1 MMDDRTRGPALIG
14 ANESIAFEAI
24 FDNAAVGI
32 AFTRNRVIE
41 RCNERWAS
49 LFGYTVDQL
58 LGQKARILYFSDEA
72 YAELS
77 RHASP
82 VLSKSIPFRTE
93 IEFRRAD
100 DEGIWCSLYGR
111 AIDPAHSADGTVWI
125 ADDISELRQTT
136 LREKQANRELE
147 AVFEAAVHG
156 IAVVRHRVLQRCNSR
171 FEEIFGY
178 QRGEML
184 DRSARLWYL
193 SDEDFEHLGASAY
206 PDLLAGGI
214 HRREQVFRRRDGSA
228 FWGRLSGR
236 AFDNNHPHEGTV
248 WLLEDITERRTQE
261 ARLTEIRAQLEAIFE
276 TAGVGVALLRNRV
289 LVQCNRQFE
298 QLFGCVPGEMLG
310 RSTRTWYLSEEDF
323 ISIGDVA
330 YAEMAQT
337 GFNRREQMLVKKDG
351 STFWGSLNGRT
362 LNMLDPQ
369 SASVWIIDD
378 VTAQRKQQ
386 EWLREALDEQEMI
399 FQNAAVGIVLIRQA
413 VIQRC
418 NQRFDAI
425 FGLTAGAMLGRTLNQ
440 LFADQVAFNA
450 LQPDIE
456 QALNR
461 KEVFV
466 GEFEGRH
473 SDGSHFWLRGTAH
486 RVRDLG
492 VIWIVE
498 DITERRRMQE
508 AILQAQNELE
518 QRVKLRTTELAE
530 TNARLQAEVFERMQA
545 EERVWHLAH
554 HDPLTGLPNRSL
566 LHDRMAQSIMQSTRD
581 GGKSALI
588 FVDLDNFKPINDQYG
603 HDVGDQF
610 LKTIAERFC
619 AAVRAVDTVARF
631 GGDEFVILLHGIHSR
646 GDVETV
652 CEKLLECLHLPITI
666 NTLALHASAS
676 IGASIYP
683 DDANDAS
690 ALLRHADMAMY
701 AVKTGGRNGYR
712 LYASDMA
719 ITPP

>member
-1 MMDDRTRGPALIG
+1 MDDRTRGPTMIG

-58 LGQKARILYFSDEA
+58 LGQKARILYFSDDA

-77 RHASP
+77 HHASP
-82 VLSKSIPFRTE
+82 VLSKSIAFRTE
-93 IEFRRAD
+93 LEFRRAD
-100 DEGIWCSLYGR
+100 GTGVWCSLYGR

-125 ADDISELRQTT
+125 ADDISELRQTA

-193 SDEDFEHLGASAY
+193 SDEDFERLGASAY

-228 FWGRLSGR
+228 FWGRISGR
-236 AFDNNHPHEGTV
+236 AFDNKQPHEGTV
-248 WLLEDITERRTQE
+248 WLLEDITERRAQE

-298 QLFGCVPGEMLG
+298 QLFGCAPGEMLG
-310 RSTRTWYLSEEDF
+310 RSTRTWYLSEDDF
-323 ISIGDVA
+323 VSIGEVA
-330 YAEMAQT
+330 YAEMAKT

-362 LNMLDPQ
+362 LDMQDPQ

-413 VIQRC
+413 LIQRC

-440 LFADQVAFNA
+440 LFANQTAFTA

-461 KEVFV
+461 KEVFI

-473 SDGSHFWLRGTAH
+473 SDGSHFWFRGTAH

-508 AILQAQNELE
+508 AILLAQNELE
-518 QRVKLRTTELAE
+518 QRVKHRTAELAD

-566 LHDRMAQSIMQSTRD
+566 LHDRMARSIMQSTRE
-581 GGKSALI
+581 GGKTALI
-588 FVDLDNFKPINDQYG
+588 FVDLDNFKPINDQHG
-603 HDVGDQF
+603 HEVGDQY
-610 LKTIAERFC
+610 LKAIAERFC
-619 AAVRAVDTVARF
+619 AAVRAADTVARF
-631 GGDEFVILLHGIHSR
+631 GGDEFVILLHGIHSQ

-652 CEKLLECLHLPITI
+652 CEKLLECLRLPITI
-666 NTLALHASAS
+666 DALALQASAS
-676 IGASIYP
+676 IGASVYP
-683 DDANDAS
+683 DDANDAP
-690 ALLRHADMAMY
+690 ALLRHADTAMY
-701 AVKTGGRNGYR
+701 AVKTGGRNDYR
-712 LYASDMA
+712 LYA
-719 ITPP
+719 ITSP